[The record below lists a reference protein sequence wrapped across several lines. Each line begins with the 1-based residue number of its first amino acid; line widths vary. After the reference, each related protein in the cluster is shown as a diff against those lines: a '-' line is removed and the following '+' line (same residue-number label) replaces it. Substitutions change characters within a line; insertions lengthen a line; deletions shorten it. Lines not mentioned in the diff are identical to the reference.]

1 MINKLHYYINVAKNT
16 EKGGAWLASF
26 VAKDREGKIVNQGA
40 SAWTTSAKAKKWCA
54 SQVGRSRLTWE
65 IISAT
70 DDNKPLSMKNHTE
83 VKHEVN
89 YS

>member
-1 MINKLHYYINVAKNT
+1 MTNKLHYYLKVAKNT
-16 EKGGAWLASF
+16 EKGGAWLASYT
-26 VAKDREGKIVNQGA
+26 AKDREGAVIKEGA

-54 SQVGRSRLTWE
+54 SQVGRSRLNWE

-83 VKHEVN
+83 VKVEPN